1 MIYRKAYAAAGGLF
15 LISIVASFIPFS
27 GIVISILAGGFS
39 SYFVYRIYKTK
50 KLEIEAANMD
60 ESQRIEMMKVVG
72 GYNAWAA
79 WVFPVL
85 IVIGILAAIAVPQL
99 EETNGMQ
106 QQMNEQKIQELEMQ
120 FQKSSEQ
127 VGQ

>member
-39 SYFVYRIYKTK
+39 TYFVYRVYRTK
-50 KLEIEAANMD
+50 KLEIETANPD
-60 ESQRIEMMKVVG
+60 ESQRIEMMKIVG

-79 WVFPVL
+79 WVFPIL

-99 EETNGMQ
+99 AETDAMQ

-120 FQKSSEQ
+120 FQKSLEQ